1 MNYLGYSATDVASF
15 AKAYK
20 CFYDAY
26 DLIKQPLIPIKEK
39 KEFAKR
45 IEDIFGLCLLKC
57 TDVLKQ
63 DGILEDMYSKIN
75 ELNEKYQLN
84 IKTPNLEHIIKN
96 IESKNK

>member
-26 DLIKQPLIPIKEK
+26 DLIKEPLIPIKEK
-39 KEFAKR
+39 KELAKR
-45 IEDIFGLCLLKC
+45 IEDPFVLCLLRFR
-57 TDVLKQ
+57 DVPEQ

-84 IKTPNLEHIIKN
+84 IKTYNLERILKK
-96 IESKNK
+96 EEMKG